1 MRVFDAM
8 LLLAF
13 HLAAKSR
20 APTAGMVVRPEIS
33 KGTGVAGAYIMIGVV
48 VGSGFGG
55 IVIGVIG
62 VGSGIGVV
70 VGSGFKGRTLL

>member
-1 MRVFDAM
+1 
-8 LLLAF
+8 
-13 HLAAKSR
+13 
-20 APTAGMVVRPEIS
+20 
-33 KGTGVAGAYIMIGVV
+33 MIGVV

-62 VGSGIGVV
+62 FGSGIGVV

>member
-1 MRVFDAM
+1 
-8 LLLAF
+8 
-13 HLAAKSR
+13 
-20 APTAGMVVRPEIS
+20 MVVRPEIS

-62 VGSGIGVV
+62 FGSGIGVV